1 MASVSGPTLESLGDI
16 TPVFRR
22 QNWKTESHHFP
33 WTPQQTGFTGATRK
47 EEGEKRQ
54 EEQRDQSLLLKQEP
68 LRGERGDPGGTEMVM
83 LKSHWKQM
91 LLWLAYKTA
100 SSVKYWVSEMLGLLG
115 KVLETL
121 GVEEVG
127 H

>member
-1 MASVSGPTLESLGDI
+1 
-16 TPVFRR
+16 
-22 QNWKTESHHFP
+22 
-33 WTPQQTGFTGATRK
+33 
-47 EEGEKRQ
+47 
-54 EEQRDQSLLLKQEP
+54 
-68 LRGERGDPGGTEMVM
+68 MVT

-100 SSVKYWVSEMLGLLG
+100 SSVKYWVPGMLGLLG